1 MPQSQEEKKYHILIV
16 IRCWRPIVAESWTT
30 KFCDVSIFA
39 VVLKND
45 KGNVDGETM
54 RRNKSLL
61 FTSYFSKCFLL
72 STIPLLSLSFIKN
85 IYFDLTLWLLWEVG
99 LVGSLWE
106 DTWLLLYFPAS
117 TARWWSS
124 GWWPDSQT
132 LGCQIPYIGISLPGV
147 GQCRTWK
154 TVWFGPSKI

>member
-1 MPQSQEEKKYHILIV
+1 
-16 IRCWRPIVAESWTT
+16 
-30 KFCDVSIFA
+30 
-39 VVLKND
+39 
-45 KGNVDGETM
+45 M

-106 DTWLLLYFPAS
+106 DTDFCSTSQPQLLAGGVLADGQILRPWAAKFHTLEFYSLELGNAEHERQYDLAL
-117 TARWWSS
+117 ARYK
-124 GWWPDSQT
+124 Q
-132 LGCQIPYIGISLPGV
+132 LNISHFRV
-147 GQCRTWK
+147 
-154 TVWFGPSKI
+154 